1 MARKRRRIKDKWKLK
16 TWLTVHAPRALGSV
30 PIASIPSN
38 SPESAIGRVV
48 ETTLFDIFKEDPSNY
63 SIKLYFKIV
72 KVDGNDAYTIFKGHE
87 YAREYL
93 RNLIR
98 RGSSMVDYINNYTT
112 RDGYKIRIFV
122 VVFTRN
128 RINSSRKHA
137 TRIAVHKILSE
148 RVPKLTYDQFIHEI
162 LVGDLKKFMLKEAR
176 KVCPI
181 RHLGIRKT
189 KLLEVP
195 KGVEQI
201 KPVVT
206 KEEEAEL
213 PKEEA
218 AEEETGTIP
227 AQ

>member
-1 MARKRRRIKDKWKLK
+1 MPRKGRVRDKWKSK
-16 TWLTVHAPRALGSV
+16 VWLTVHAPRALGSV
-30 PIASIPSN
+30 PIASIPAN
-38 SPESAIGRVV
+38 SPEAAIGRVV
-48 ETTLFDIFKEDPSNY
+48 ETTLFDIFKDDPSNY

-72 KVDGNDAYTIFKGHE
+72 SVDGTDAYTIFKGHE

-98 RGSSMVDYINNYTT
+98 RGSSMVDYINNYAT
-112 RDGYKIRIFV
+112 RDGYKVRIFV
-122 VVFTRN
+122 VAFTKN

-137 TRIAVHKILSE
+137 IRMAAHKILSE

-162 LVGDLKKFMLKEAR
+162 LVGNLKEMILREAK

-195 KGVEQI
+195 K
-201 KPVVT
+201 
-206 KEEEAEL
+206 EAEQVK
-213 PKEEA
+213 PAGETAERGPEEKV
-218 AEEETGTIP
+218 EEGEAIP

>member
-1 MARKRRRIKDKWKLK
+1 MPRKGGRVKDKWKSK
-16 TWLTVHAPRALGSV
+16 VWLTVHAPRALGSV
-30 PIASIPSN
+30 PIASIPAN
-38 SPESAIGRVV
+38 SPEAAIGRVV
-48 ETTLFDIFKEDPSNY
+48 ETTLFDIFKDEPSNY
-63 SIKLYFKIV
+63 SIKLYFQIV
-72 KVDGNDAYTIFKGHE
+72 NVDGTDAYTIFKGHE

-112 RDGYKIRIFV
+112 RDGYKIRTFIV
-122 VVFTRN
+122 AFTRN

-137 TRIAVHKILSE
+137 IRMTAHKILSE
-148 RVPKLTYDQFIHEI
+148 RVLKLTYDQFIHEI
-162 LVGDLKKFMLKEAR
+162 LVGNLKEMIFKEAK

-195 KGVEQI
+195 KEVKQV
-201 KPVVT
+201 KPV
-206 KEEEAEL
+206 EEIMEQE
-213 PKEEA
+213 PKEK
-218 AEEETGTIP
+218 AEEGEAIL